1 MRARV
6 HSTEN
11 AAQPLETSQRRQTQ
25 ANPQRTHKIGLPVGN
40 TVRMQVQHFIDV
52 LPAFLL
58 ACVILAVLPGP
69 ATALFLHRSVR
80 DGRAAG
86 MAAVVGN
93 EIGIFGWT
101 LAGGAGL
108 SALLMANRALSLA
121 LHIVGAAI
129 LIWLGIS
136 AWRHAKLPAAVDVPL
151 PPRGRTPAA
160 AFRASLISIAA
171 NPKAAAFGIA
181 VIPQFLPSSGPVL
194 PTLLALAVLQL
205 VVDTAWCA
213 GVVLAANRARELLSR
228 AHIRRRIERALGA
241 VLMALGVGLAADAH

>member
-1 MRARV
+1 
-6 HSTEN
+6 
-11 AAQPLETSQRRQTQ
+11 
-25 ANPQRTHKIGLPVGN
+25 
-40 TVRMQVQHFIDV
+40 MQVQHLIDV
-52 LPAFLL
+52 MPAFLL
-58 ACVILAVLPGP
+58 ACLILAVLPGP

-86 MAAVVGN
+86 LAAVVGN

-108 SALLMANRALSLA
+108 SVLLMANRALSMA
-121 LHIVGAAI
+121 LHVIGAAI

-136 AWRHAKLPAAVDVPL
+136 AWRNAKRPTAAEASL

-160 AFRASLISIAA
+160 AFRASLVSIAA

-194 PTLLALAVLQL
+194 PTLLALAIIQL
-205 VVDTAWCA
+205 VIDTAWCA
-213 GVVLAANRARELLSR
+213 GVVLAADRAREVLSR
-228 AHIRRRIERALGA
+228 AHIRRRIERVLGA
-241 VLMALGVGLAADAH
+241 VLMAVGVGLAADAR